1 MSFWSSWLR
10 SAPTLALSTA
20 EQSVLTAFQA
30 LPNVNRDEMIGKQ
43 RFVVVDVESTG
54 LDVHS
59 DCLIA
64 IGAICVADG
73 TVWLDQGFEVVLQQA
88 APSSVDNIL
97 IHGID
102 GTTQTQGKK
111 PAAALLDF
119 LTYLGNA
126 PLIAYHAPFDR
137 TMIDKA
143 TMKFLGFKIRNP
155 WIDLAYVAPALCPE
169 YAKGLQSLDQ
179 WTETF
184 EITNSNRHNAV
195 ADALATAQL
204 LLVLLARAEQRTS
217 VRLSDFIALESAQ
230 RWLAR

>member
-10 SAPTLALSTA
+10 PAPALALSPPQQA
-20 EQSVLTAFQA
+20 MLRAFQA
-30 LPNVNRDEMIGKQ
+30 LPKSDGDAQIGKQ

-54 LDVHS
+54 LNVHT

-64 IGAICVADG
+64 IGAVCVADG
-73 TVWLDQGFEVVLQQA
+73 TIWLDQGFEVVLQQA
-88 APSSVDNIL
+88 APSTVDNIL

-102 GTTQTQGKK
+102 GTTQTHGME
-111 PAAALLDF
+111 PAAALLNF
-119 LTYLGNA
+119 LAYLGNA

-169 YAKGLQSLDQ
+169 LAKGLQSLDQ
-179 WTETF
+179 WAEAF
-184 EITNSNRHNAV
+184 HITNANRHNAV

-204 LLVLLARAEQRTS
+204 LLVLLARAEQRQAA
-217 VRLSDFIALESAQ
+217 RLRDFIALESAQ
-230 RWLAR
+230 RWLER